1 MERQE
6 STIKK
11 DKRKTQISLG
21 GGDGIGGMLVLGG
34 ALAVAGLIFFFTIKN
49 RRRDANKEPKIH
61 KCVTKESK
69 KNFFEDEG
77 SEGLRCFLSQT
88 SSSTTHNSCFM
99 RYGTSEI
106 SVAHIDPSETILVH
120 TKSLIMEEKP
130 MTEISKEKEDTLSGP
145 QEIIL
150 SDDSKPESIASCD
163 DCGVNQECSLLA
175 SERTISIEKTLEKND
190 FNFEAMITAK
200 VEKQDE
206 EYLTAYAEEM
216 AVQEDSPMQSA
227 EEEEEKDEDDEDEEE
242 EWAAEKGEESSEGT
256 GYSSM
261 ESNDEVWPAELITE
275 KSSQELKKTHRNF
288 LLQNPQATTKEEEE
302 DNTVKAEEYGSSDSS
317 DDADIFN
324 NSSDE
329 SDTTEEP
336 VMSVREKKPV
346 MVKKQPAP
354 SSQLRIW
361 IFSMSLLVLLILL
374 LSFTHPKAMSYYKL
388 YLNSSIIR
396 EA

>member
-1 MERQE
+1 
-6 STIKK
+6 
-11 DKRKTQISLG
+11 
-21 GGDGIGGMLVLGG
+21 
-34 ALAVAGLIFFFTIKN
+34 
-49 RRRDANKEPKIH
+49 
-61 KCVTKESK
+61 
-69 KNFFEDEG
+69 
-77 SEGLRCFLSQT
+77 
-88 SSSTTHNSCFM
+88 
-99 RYGTSEI
+99 
-106 SVAHIDPSETILVH
+106 
-120 TKSLIMEEKP
+120 

-175 SERTISIEKTLEKND
+175 SERTILIEKTLEKND
-190 FNFEAMITAK
+190 FNLEAMITVK
-200 VEKQDE
+200 VGKQDE

-227 EEEEEKDEDDEDEEE
+227 EEE

-261 ESNDEVWPAELITE
+261 ESNDEVWPAELITG

-317 DDADIFN
+317 NDADIFN
-324 NSSDE
+324 DSSDE
-329 SDTTEEP
+329 SETTEEP

-354 SSQLRIW
+354 SSKLRIW
-361 IFSMSLLVLLILL
+361 IFSMLLLVLLILL